1 MLGAVLAIGFST
13 QPVFAALPYIKVGFR
28 FWRRGYFS
36 ICSFFEVMR
45 LHEAGSGLPGTSA
58 RYERRLV
65 VTPCAVETVGSVM
78 HGGVGL
84 CSCRHLVDEVCEG
97 PVVPVTLIVHIAEFE
112 VPAHRRGA
120 RT

>member
-1 MLGAVLAIGFST
+1 MHGG
-13 QPVFAALPYIKVGFR
+13 VGL
-28 FWRRGYFS
+28 
-36 ICSFFEVMR
+36 CSCRHLVD
-45 LHEAGSGLPGTSA
+45 GLPGTSA

-97 PVVPVTLIVHIAEFE
+97 PVVPVTLVVNITEFE
-112 VPAHRRGA
+112 VARARGFGGLA
-120 RT
+120 LERGEERVAL